1 MVVNRLACFVDVFV
15 EGQILVQPDSKAF
28 DIVLWH
34 DPNLATQ
41 NCDFRATDLVHLL
54 SCTHEQYLGLGW
66 VQTEA
71 IVSETVVDCEVT
83 SIQNAQ

>member
-28 DIVLWH
+28 DIVLRH
-34 DPNLATQ
+34 DLATQ

-54 SCTHEQYLGLGW
+54 SCTHEQYLELGW
-66 VQTEA
+66 IQTEA
-71 IVSETVVDCEVT
+71 IVSEPVVDCAAT